1 MPLLSKAR
9 LMPELRERAPEVREF
24 HYQGIDGAS
33 TSSAAGVA
41 SAAPGVRPL
50 WDAAAFEDPEP
61 SPRGP
66 SEEEIQAREQRAR
79 QRGFEEALAA
89 SRENFEK
96 ALAGDRAEVAAALRE
111 FASGREDYYR
121 RLEGEVVQ
129 LALAVTRKV
138 LHREAQMDPLLLTG
152 VVRVALE
159 KIASGAAVK
168 VRVPPEQADSWRVAL
183 RKMPPRDLA
192 VEIVADDALR
202 GPRCI
207 IVTEMGSTDVSLDA
221 QLAEIE
227 RGFVDLLKERPASHA
242 S

>member
-9 LMPELRERAPEVREF
+9 LMTQPRERSREVREF
-24 HYQGIDGAS
+24 QYQGIGGAS
-33 TSSAAGVA
+33 TTGAAGIAA
-41 SAAPGVRPL
+41 SAPGVQPL
-50 WDAAAFEDPEP
+50 WSAALEDPEP
-61 SPRGP
+61 ASHGP
-66 SEEEIQAREQRAR
+66 SEEEIRAREQRAW
-79 QRGFEEALAA
+79 QKGFEEALAT
-89 SRENFEK
+89 SRENLEK
-96 ALAGDRAEVAAALRE
+96 SLAADRVEVTRALQE
-111 FASGREDYYR
+111 FALGREEYYR

-159 KIASGAAVK
+159 KIAGGAAVK

-202 GPRCI
+202 GPRCL